1 MYDTVE
7 NLSTIQTSSNRI
19 DSDSDTDTGK
29 YSYEYHSHGSTN
41 NSSTIPNKKFSNSA
55 QTDTAHVKQQDKNT
69 QIKPSYEYVT
79 INKKWNKDKIKE
91 KKLDK
96 KDEEKNSN
104 DDNNKNSN
112 ESQIPTFLK
121 GVGTTLTTEFIFFI
135 VWSAYYYWHQ
145 SIMMAKEKN
154 IEDLNPQLNP
164 LLSVEDITIT
174 LIKPSKKIKNIF
186 DEIFDKEEESKE
198 SKEEDYFDIDEKLI
212 NLNAPIYRNETEY
225 NLLEPPKILEE
236 IVATPFFITS
246 FKQIN
251 LLIKADSEYFLAHTK
266 NFNESQNFE
275 TSNSNIDA
283 IEI

>member
-154 IEDLNPQLNP
+154 IEDLKSMNI
-164 LLSVEDITIT
+164 SVEKQMKEVSQNRYPSYGFHTSAKLSGHEDVVNTFE
-174 LIKPSKKIKNIF
+174 LIDFGGQGSYMRFVLYVNQYRLKP
-186 DEIFDKEEESKE
+186 E
-198 SKEEDYFDIDEKLI
+198 
-212 NLNAPIYRNETEY
+212 
-225 NLLEPPKILEE
+225 
-236 IVATPFFITS
+236 
-246 FKQIN
+246 
-251 LLIKADSEYFLAHTK
+251 HTK
-266 NFNESQNFE
+266 LLAKEMKNLSLSEFNRAREKVESE
-275 TSNSNIDA
+275 TYMSIGRIDIFGGISGFCENSEVRN
-283 IEI
+283 